1 MNALR
6 KTLFCLLLL
15 SASGLAAAADAWRLD
30 PVHTRVLFKV
40 DHAGFSQALGLFPD
54 VKGELYFDP
63 TDWASARLDVRIP
76 LARLQI
82 GDDGWRDKLLTRP
95 FFDAA
100 DFPEARFVSTRVE
113 PVDAENARVFGQ
125 LSLRGVAREVVLDVR
140 LNKLARHP
148 LTFRRTAG
156 FSASA
161 ELDRRDFGM
170 DAWPNVIGQRVTLEI
185 QAEATRTRN
194 DQEQDDADPEHR

>member
-1 MNALR
+1 M
-6 KTLFCLLLL
+6 
-15 SASGLAAAADAWRLD
+15 SGLAVAADAWRLD

-54 VKGELYFDP
+54 VQGELRFDP
-63 TDWASARLDVRIP
+63 ADWASARLEVRIP

-82 GDDGWRDKLLTRP
+82 GDDGWRDKLLTRA

-125 LSLRGVAREVVLDVR
+125 LTLRGVEREIMLTVR
-140 LNKLARHP
+140 LNRLARHP

-170 DAWPNVIGQRVTLEI
+170 DAWPNVIGQTVQLEI

-194 DQEQDDADPEHR
+194 DQEHDDADPEHR

>member
-54 VKGELYFDP
+54 VRGELYFDP

-125 LSLRGVAREVVLDVR
+125 LSLRGMAREVVLDVR

-194 DQEQDDADPEHR
+194 DQEQDDADPQHR

>member
-194 DQEQDDADPEHR
+194 DQEQDDADPQHR

>member
-54 VKGELYFDP
+54 VQGELRFDP
-63 TDWASARLDVRIP
+63 ADWTTARLEVRIP
-76 LARLQI
+76 LARLQM

-95 FFDAA
+95 FFDAGR
-100 DFPEARFVSTRVE
+100 FPEARFVSTRVE
-113 PVDAENARVFGQ
+113 PVDANHARVFGQ
-125 LSLRGVAREVVLDVR
+125 LSLRGVEHDVMLDVR
-140 LNKLARHP
+140 LNQLARHP

>member
-40 DHAGFSQALGLFPD
+40 DHAGFSKALGLLPD
-54 VKGELYFDP
+54 VQGELRFDP
-63 TDWASARLDVRIP
+63 ADWASARLEVRIP

-82 GDDGWRDKLLTRP
+82 GDDAWRDKLLTRS

-100 DFPEARFVSTRVE
+100 NFPEARFVSTRVE
-113 PVDAENARVFGQ
+113 PVDAESARVFGQ
-125 LSLRGVAREVVLDVR
+125 LTLRGVAHEVVLDVR

-170 DAWPNVIGQRVTLEI
+170 DAWPNVIGRKVQLEI

>member
-15 SASGLAAAADAWRLD
+15 SVSGLATAADAWRLD

-40 DHAGFSQALGLFPD
+40 DHAGFSQALGVFPD
-54 VKGELYFDP
+54 VQGELRFDP
-63 TDWASARLDVRIP
+63 DDWDSARLEVRIP

-100 DFPEARFVSTRVE
+100 SFPEARFVSTRVE
-113 PVDAENARVFGQ
+113 PVDAESARVFGQ
-125 LSLRGVAREVVLDVR
+125 LTLRGVEREIMLTVR

-170 DAWPNVIGQRVTLEI
+170 DAWPNVIGQKVQLEI

-194 DQEQDDADPEHR
+194 DQEQNDADPEHR

>member
-6 KTLFCLLLL
+6 KTLICLLLL
-15 SASGLAAAADAWRLD
+15 STSGQAAAADAWRLD

-40 DHAGFSQALGLFPD
+40 DHAGYSQALGLFPD
-54 VKGELYFDP
+54 ITGELRFDP
-63 TDWASARLDVRIP
+63 ADWASARLEVRIP

-100 DFPEARFVSTRVE
+100 AFPEARFVSTRVE
-113 PVDAENARVFGQ
+113 PVDAENARVYGQ
-125 LSLRGVAREVVLDVR
+125 LTLRGVAREVVLDVR

-194 DQEQDDADPEHR
+194 DQEHADADPEHR

>member
-125 LSLRGVAREVVLDVR
+125 LTLRGVAREVVLDVR

-194 DQEQDDADPEHR
+194 DQEQDDADPQHR

>member
-1 MNALR
+1 MR
-6 KTLFCLLLL
+6 KTLFCLILL
-15 SASGLAAAADAWRLD
+15 SVSGLAVAADAWRLD

-40 DHAGFSQALGLFPD
+40 EHAGFSQALGLFPD
-54 VKGELYFDP
+54 VQGELRFDP
-63 TDWASARLDVRIP
+63 DDWTTARLEVRIP

-82 GDDGWRDKLLTRP
+82 GDDGWRDKLLTRA

-100 DFPEARFVSTRVE
+100 RFPEARFVSTRVE

-125 LSLRGVAREVVLDVR
+125 LTLRGVAREVRLDVR
-140 LNKLARHP
+140 LNRLARHP

-156 FSASA
+156 FSARA

-170 DAWPNVIGQRVTLEI
+170 DAWPNVIGQKVQLEI

-194 DQEQDDADPEHR
+194 DQEPNDADPEHR

>member
-6 KTLFCLLLL
+6 KMLLCLLLL
-15 SASGLAAAADAWRLD
+15 SASGLAAAAEAWRLD

-40 DHAGFSQALGLFPD
+40 DHAGYSQALGLFPD
-54 VKGELYFDP
+54 VQGELRFDP
-63 TDWASARLDVRIP
+63 ADWASARLEVRIP

-82 GDDGWRDKLLTRP
+82 GDDDWRDKLLTRA
-95 FFDAA
+95 FFDAGN
-100 DFPEARFVSTRVE
+100 FPEARFVSTRVE

-125 LSLRGVAREVVLDVR
+125 LTLRGVAREVALDVR

-156 FSASA
+156 FSARA

-170 DAWPNVIGQRVTLEI
+170 DAWPNVIGQKVQLEI

-194 DQEQDDADPEHR
+194 DQELNDADPEHR

>member
-6 KTLFCLLLL
+6 KTLFCLILL

-54 VKGELYFDP
+54 VGGELRFDP
-63 TDWASARLDVRIP
+63 ADWTSARLEVRIP

-100 DFPEARFVSTRVE
+100 HFPEARFVSTRIE
-113 PVDAENARVFGQ
+113 PVDAQNARVFGQ
-125 LSLRGVAREVVLDVR
+125 LTLRGVEREIMLAVR

-156 FSASA
+156 FSATA

-185 QAEATRTRN
+185 QAEATRTRQ
-194 DQEQDDADPEHR
+194 DQEQHDADPEHR

>member
-15 SASGLAAAADAWRLD
+15 SVSGLAVAADAWRLD

-40 DHAGFSQALGLFPD
+40 EHAGFSQALGLFPD
-54 VKGELYFDP
+54 VQGELRFDP
-63 TDWASARLDVRIP
+63 DDWTTARLEVRIP

-82 GDDGWRDKLLTRP
+82 GDDGWRDKLLTRA

-100 DFPEARFVSTRVE
+100 RFPEARFVSTRVE

-125 LSLRGVAREVVLDVR
+125 LTLRGVAREARLDVR
-140 LNKLARHP
+140 LNRLARHP

-170 DAWPNVIGQRVTLEI
+170 DAWPNVIGQKVQLEI

-194 DQEQDDADPEHR
+194 DQEPNDADPEHR